1 MHAILKK
8 LADNQ
13 IVIALLVVLGLWVLY
28 EIRILAAVLFLSFII
43 MSGFLPIV
51 EFFTRRG
58 MPHIMAVIVPYL
70 AITAVM
76 LGIVIPL
83 IPVFSIQIST
93 LGAALPAYVNALG
106 NFINGSFEGL
116 HIGTILKSNLQQI
129 IDAASAQLVMLTG
142 QVIGAIL
149 SFGTAVVLSFYMLLD
164 HDRFKRSLARMLSI
178 AKLTEMENLI
188 ADSERQMGHWINA
201 QIILSVI
208 VGIMVWISMWIAG
221 VPFAP
226 VLGLIAALFEFIPYI
241 GPIIAAIPALLIA
254 LNQSPALA
262 LATAGIFIGIQL
274 IENNILVPQIMRRSI
289 KLHPILAIAGFA
301 AGGAL
306 AGFMGAIFAIPFM
319 AFLIVCGKH
328 ARKLT
333 P

>member
-13 IVIALLVVLGLWVLY
+13 IVIALLLVLGLWALY
-28 EIRILAAVLFLSFII
+28 EIRILVAVLFLSFII

-83 IPVFSIQIST
+83 IPILGAQIST
-93 LGAALPAYVNALG
+93 LGANLPAYVNALG
-106 NFINGSFEGL
+106 NFINGRFEGL
-116 HIGTILKSNLQQI
+116 RIGTLIKSNLQLVT
-129 IDAASAQLVMLTG
+129 DAASAQLVMLTG
-142 QVIGAIL
+142 QIIATIL
-149 SFGTAVVLSFYMLLD
+149 SFGTAVVLSFYMLID

-188 ADSERQMGHWINA
+188 TDSERQMGHWINA
-201 QIILSVI
+201 QIILSAI
-208 VGIMVWISMWIAG
+208 VGIMVWIAMWIAG
-221 VPFAP
+221 VPFSQ

-241 GPIIAAIPALLIA
+241 GPLVAAVPALVIA
-254 LNQSPALA
+254 WNQSPALT
-262 LATAGIFIGIQL
+262 LVTAGIFLGIQL
-274 IENNILVPQIMRRSI
+274 IENNILAPQIMRHSI
-289 KLHPILAIAGFA
+289 KLHPILAIAGLA
-301 AGGAL
+301 AGAAL
-306 AGFMGAIFAIPFM
+306 AGIMGAIFAIPLM
-319 AFLIVCGKH
+319 AFLIVLSKH
-328 ARKLT
+328 ARKLAV
-333 P
+333 